1 MIYMNNL
8 KPIDISKKV
17 RELSGINVF
26 VPSRKTEIVEMR
38 SLLCYLLRDKLG
50 MRWTNIA
57 RFFESQGKP
66 INHATLIHSRKN
78 YEMYKKTNK
87 KIQEIEKLFSFK
99 STLTIDEI
107 DRIHYLENKCKN
119 LQLKFDNPLVQKIR
133 EVTEEK
139 IDEVGKVIDT
149 YIKSLEWKS
158 KVL

>member
-1 MIYMNNL
+1 
-8 KPIDISKKV
+8 
-17 RELSGINVF
+17 
-26 VPSRKTEIVEMR
+26 
-38 SLLCYLLRDKLG
+38 
-50 MRWTNIA
+50 
-57 RFFESQGKP
+57 
-66 INHATLIHSRKN
+66 
-78 YEMYKKTNK
+78 MYKKTNK

-119 LQLKFDNPLVQKIR
+119 LQLKFDHPLVQKLR
-133 EVTEEK
+133 EVPEEK

>member
-8 KPIDISKKV
+8 KPIEISKKV
-17 RELSGINVF
+17 RQLSGVNVF

-57 RFFESQGKP
+57 RFFESQGRP

-78 YEMYKKTNK
+78 YDMYKKDNK

-107 DRIHYLENKCKN
+107 DRVHYLENKCKN
-119 LQLKFDNPLVQKIR
+119 LQQKFEHPLIAKLLDVPEDKYGLVE
-133 EVTEEK
+133 EVL
-139 IDEVGKVIDT
+139 DT
-149 YIKSLEWKS
+149 FLKSLEWKS

>member
-1 MIYMNNL
+1 MIFLNNL
-8 KPIDISKKV
+8 KPIEISQKV
-17 RELSGINVF
+17 KQFSGVNVF
-26 VPSRKTEIVEMR
+26 TNSRKTEIVEIR

-57 RFFESQGKP
+57 RFFESQGRP

-78 YEMYKKTNK
+78 YDMYKKDNK
-87 KIQEIEKLFSFK
+87 KIQEIEKLFTFK

-119 LQLKFDNPLVQKIR
+119 LQQKFEHPLIQKLQDLPKDKMDIVG
-133 EVTEEK
+133 EL
-139 IDEVGKVIDT
+139 IDGHL
-149 YIKSLEWKS
+149 KSLDWKS